1 MSMNTRRSDELLIK
15 ALNDATNKGY
25 LHQIPLEHPILTRGL
40 TALDEQQNEEKEK
53 QDEREWPH
61 WANWRL
67 TLGAGEHLQAV
78 YFIRKPTYQEKKAFC
93 AAAGVSPENV
103 ELEERL

>member
-1 MSMNTRRSDELLIK
+1 MSLYSRRSDELLMK
-15 ALNDATNKGY
+15 ALQDAVSKGI
-25 LHQIPLEHPILTRGL
+25 LHDVNPNHPILTRGL
-40 TALDEQQNEEKEK
+40 DALDNQQKEETEK

-78 YFIRKPTYQEKKAFC
+78 FFIRKPTYQEKKAFC